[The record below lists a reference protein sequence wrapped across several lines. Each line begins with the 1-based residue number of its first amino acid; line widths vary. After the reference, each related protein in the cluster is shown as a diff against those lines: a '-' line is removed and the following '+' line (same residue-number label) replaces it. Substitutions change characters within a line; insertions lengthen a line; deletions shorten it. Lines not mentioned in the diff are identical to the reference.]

1 MTNTIVLLYDES
13 YHLEDADQNDLLS
26 IDADPFG
33 VLDLAAVLVLA
44 RVVATLNAVAD

>member
-1 MTNTIVLLYDES
+1 MNVSIVLLYDS
-13 YHLEDADQNDLLS
+13 DYHLEDADDNDLLA

-44 RVVATLNAVAD
+44 RVVSTLNAVAD